1 MGRTVDLYAHWV
13 QSALPVIRS
22 EQMRIALRLVVNG
35 PPDRQVG
42 PAADYGSRGEIYRDS
57 KARRLGPSRKPGAVS
72 LAIHAPLADP
82 FL

>member
-1 MGRTVDLYAHWV
+1 MDPYAHLGPIG
-13 QSALPVIRS
+13 AARNPFRTD
-22 EQMRIALRLVVNG
+22 EGIALRLVVNG